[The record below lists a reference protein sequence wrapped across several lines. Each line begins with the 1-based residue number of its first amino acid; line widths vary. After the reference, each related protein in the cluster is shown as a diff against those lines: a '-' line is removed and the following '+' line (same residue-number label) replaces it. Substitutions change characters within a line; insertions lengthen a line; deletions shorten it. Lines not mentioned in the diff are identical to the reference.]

1 MRVGILGNKQS
12 ILAFRALGLETFSAG
27 SVSEIEKAKEITSSN
42 DFAIL
47 FITEETAQQ
56 FKKEIAPFFERTSP
70 AVLVVPG
77 LGDEMGE
84 GEKSLKM
91 ILERA
96 LGSDILA

>member
-12 ILAFRALGLETFSAG
+12 ILAFSALGLETFPANSIAD
-27 SVSEIEKAKEITSSN
+27 IENVKEKTLAD

-47 FITEETAQQ
+47 FITEDTASK
-56 FKKEIAPFFERTSP
+56 FSEEIAPLFERVSP

-77 LGDEMGE
+77 VKADSNE
-84 GEKSLKM
+84 GKKSLKM

-96 LGSDILA
+96 LGSDILG